1 MRADAWTSTGDGSHS
16 AICSHARMLRGLI
29 IVVGTGW
36 AVLFVVVGL
45 GCGLQMYG
53 DGSMFSYSVAVENA
67 WAFHWHNISGR
78 LFTFLVTLLPAEI
91 YVELT
96 KDARGGITVY
106 GLLFFAA
113 PLLGLLATFAADRSK
128 GRIIFSYACL
138 STACLCPLV
147 FGFPTEMWMAH
158 SLFWPTLA
166 LCHYGRGGIAG
177 GALVFPMLL
186 ALVLTHEA
194 ALLLA
199 AAIVATLALRG
210 WRNGALLRALGAFL
224 AAIAIWGLVKV
235 AIPPDDYFGG
245 MFVRA
250 ALGFFDIAILGS
262 NVLLLLIGAITAY
275 GIALFVFSRLAPQQA
290 PVCAAALVAL
300 ALAVYWLWFDHSLH
314 ADHRYYMRTVVFIA
328 TPVFGAFAAMHALW
342 ADGELHVRFARL
354 WPWAPAVSAA
364 SRVAV
369 GALVLVTLVHAV
381 ETAKFVEAWSAYK
394 SAVRALATGAASDP
408 ALGDPR
414 FVSASRIGPSLNRL
428 SWNST
433 TLYLSALLAPAF
445 APARLVID
453 PSGNYFWL
461 ACETAKA
468 NEEAERPV
476 PVETRRLVRVHA
488 CLHRP

>member
-1 MRADAWTSTGDGSHS
+1 MRADAWTGTGDGSQG
-16 AICSHARMLRGLI
+16 AIRSDGHLLRGLI
-29 IVVGTGW
+29 IAVGIGW
-36 AVLFVVVGL
+36 AVLFMVVGL

-96 KDARGGITVY
+96 KDAGGGITVY

-177 GALVFPMLL
+177 VTLVFPMLL

-210 WRNGALLRALGAFL
+210 RRDGALLRALGAFL
-224 AAIAIWGLVKV
+224 AATAIWGLVKV

-275 GIALFVFSRLAPQQA
+275 GIALFVFSRLAPHQA
-290 PVCAAALVAL
+290 PVCAVALVGL

-314 ADHRYYMRTVVFIA
+314 ADHRYYMRTVVFLA
-328 TPVFGAFAAMHALW
+328 TPVFAALAAIHALW
-342 ADGELHVRFARL
+342 ADGELNISIATL
-354 WPWAPAVSAA
+354 LPAAPGAA
-364 SRVAV
+364 AANRAAV

-381 ETAKFVEAWSAYK
+381 ETAKFVHAWSAYK
-394 SAVRALATGAASDP
+394 TAVRALAAGAASDP

-414 FVSASRIGPSLNRL
+414 FVSADRIGPSLNRL

-433 TLYLSALLAPAF
+433 TLYLSALLASGF